1 LAKSQINNCPL
12 DEANNSNNYYK
23 YERINRWGER
33 KGGKNKIEKR
43 VELKIQFLHDQN
55 FTNDIIFS
63 IDSNSI
69 SRTSKYIGVS
79 FDNNSERN
87 LKIIINSRTIDQ

>member
-1 LAKSQINNCPL
+1 MKLLIFTNN
-12 DEANNSNNYYK
+12 NNYYK

-43 VELKIQFLHDQN
+43 VELKNQFLHDQN

-63 IDSNSI
+63 LDLNSF
-69 SRTSKYIGVS
+69 SRMSSYIGVS

-87 LKIIINSRTIDQ
+87 LKIIIISTTIEQ

>member
-1 LAKSQINNCPL
+1 MKLLIFTNN
-12 DEANNSNNYYK
+12 NNYYK

-43 VELKIQFLHDQN
+43 VELKKQFLHDQT
-55 FTNDIIFS
+55 FTNVIIFS
-63 IDSNSI
+63 LDSNSFTRM
-69 SRTSKYIGVS
+69 SSYIGVC

-87 LKIIINSRTIDQ
+87 LKIIIIFTTIEQ

>member
-1 LAKSQINNCPL
+1 MKLLIFTNN
-12 DEANNSNNYYK
+12 NNYYK

-43 VELKIQFLHDQN
+43 VEFKKQFLHDKN
-55 FTNDIIFS
+55 ITNVIIFF

-69 SRTSKYIGVS
+69 SRMSSYIGLS

-87 LKIIINSRTIDQ
+87 LKTIIIFTTIEQ

>member
-1 LAKSQINNCPL
+1 MKLLIFTNN
-12 DEANNSNNYYK
+12 NNYYK

-43 VELKIQFLHDQN
+43 VEFKKQFLHDKN
-55 FTNDIIFS
+55 ITNVIIFF

-69 SRTSKYIGVS
+69 SRMSSYIGVS
-79 FDNNSERN
+79 FDNNSKRN
-87 LKIIINSRTIDQ
+87 LKTIIIFTTIEQ

>member
-1 LAKSQINNCPL
+1 MKLLIFTNN
-12 DEANNSNNYYK
+12 NNYYK
-23 YERINRWGER
+23 YERINRWSER

-69 SRTSKYIGVS
+69 SRTSKCIGVS

-87 LKIIINSRTIDQ
+87 LKIIIISGTIEQ

>member
-1 LAKSQINNCPL
+1 MKLLIFTNN
-12 DEANNSNNYYK
+12 NNYYK

-43 VELKIQFLHDQN
+43 VELKKQFLHDQN

-63 IDSNSI
+63 IDINSF
-69 SRTSKYIGVS
+69 SRMSSYIGVS

-87 LKIIINSRTIDQ
+87 LKIIIISTTIEQ

>member
-1 LAKSQINNCPL
+1 MKLLIFTNN
-12 DEANNSNNYYK
+12 NNYYK

-33 KGGKNKIEKR
+33 KGGKNKIEIR
-43 VELKIQFLHDQN
+43 VELKNQFLHDQN
-55 FTNDIIFS
+55 FTNDIIFF

-87 LKIIINSRTIDQ
+87 LKIIIISTTIEQ